1 MNIVISEANYKALC
15 EVAKSL
21 PTELAAKGTKSKNGN
36 ERIVVECKQGPLM
49 SGDGQC
55 GGDYIVAI
63 VQAANLMRE
72 ISYNAQINRLQEER
86 DGYAD

>member
-1 MNIVISEANYKALC
+1 
-15 EVAKSL
+15 
-21 PTELAAKGTKSKNGN
+21 
-36 ERIVVECKQGPLM
+36 M